1 MYCTNCGNEI
11 NDKAVVCIHCG
22 AAVDKEY
29 FGNDNTENK
38 TACSAQP
45 AYNNRPN
52 QKFQP
57 VYQAEPA
64 EQPKKENTIAIVGFI
79 FAFLMP
85 IVGII
90 CSAIGYK
97 RAKNENGEHKELA
110 LAGLIISIVETVI
123 AVLAV
128 LIYLF
133 IVLFVVGVFG
143 SIAGAV
149 AGSGYEALLLLMI

>member
-1 MYCTNCGNEI
+1 MYCSNCGNEI
-11 NDKAVVCIHCG
+11 NDNAVVCIHCG
-22 AAVDKEY
+22 AAVDTEY
-29 FGNDNTENK
+29 FEKNNPENK
-38 TACSAQP
+38 NIYCAQP
-45 AYNNRPN
+45 AYNRPN

-79 FAFLMP
+79 FAFLVP
-85 IVGII
+85 LVGII

-110 LAGLIISIVETVI
+110 LAGLIISIVREAI
-123 AVLAV
+123 AVLV
-128 LIYLF
+128 VFIYLF
-133 IVLFVVGVFG
+133 VILFALGIAG

-149 AGSGYEALLLLMI
+149 AGSGYEALMLLLI